1 MPSDT
6 EARLPQR
13 ERRVLVVEDD
23 HAIASSLTA
32 DLKEFGF
39 VVIGPA
45 HNLADASAMAST
57 SALDCALIDIALGVE
72 TALPV
77 AQILA
82 DRQIPFVFMKGKA
95 KGRSTRCLRC
105 SSHSLSKNCGRHCS
119 SCCLPMMVSPKVALH
134 HRGRAGG
141 TPSVFNLRLT
151 QIPLSQLISEGLAR
165 ARRVFEMP
173 VREPR
178 LSARRGCRY
187 PCRWTTN
194 GGWSVLQSQ
203 LHGASIC

>member
-1 MPSDT
+1 MVPSDT

-23 HAIASSLTA
+23 RVIASSLAA

-45 HNLADASAMAST
+45 HSLADASAMASA

-82 DRQIPFVFMKGKA
+82 DRHIPFVFMTG
-95 KGRSTRCLRC
+95 
-105 SSHSLSKNCGRHCS
+105 
-119 SCCLPMMVSPKVALH
+119 
-134 HRGRAGG
+134 
-141 TPSVFNLRLT
+141 
-151 QIPLSQLISEGLAR
+151 QSEGTFHEVPTLLKPFTFKELRDALQQLLPPDDGESEIDTSSR
-165 ARRVFEMP
+165 PGRRDVKR
-173 VREPR
+173 V
-178 LSARRGCRY
+178 
-187 PCRWTTN
+187 
-194 GGWSVLQSQ
+194 
-203 LHGASIC
+203 